1 MTRIMNNLEKYKE
14 DYKRLKE
21 YGNALQYGFIY
32 DYKKHPKF
40 KKFFNE
46 LDDETK
52 NKAEQ
57 HVFSKC
63 YNAWYNESLRL
74 IKQLLPERYDDF
86 VSFYSAEKKRKDID
100 ITNYTISDALLGL
113 QITRNNR
120 VVIEPADAL
129 KLFQQQLNI
138 LTSLSN
144 CFESSLFN
152 IRELLQADIFES
164 ELDGA
169 RELHK
174 NGFYRAAG
182 ALCGVILE
190 KHFAGV
196 CASHSIKMKKATPGI
211 SDYNEKLKD
220 EAVVDNKTY
229 LLIQRLGTIRNLCD
243 HNKKQE
249 PTKDDIED
257 LINGTDKI
265 LHEVL

>member
-1 MTRIMNNLEKYKE
+1 MNNLEKYKE
-14 DYKRLKE
+14 DYKKLKE

-32 DYKKHPKF
+32 DYKKHPKI
-40 KKFFNE
+40 KKLFDE

-52 NKAEQ
+52 KTAEK
-57 HVFSKC
+57 HPFSKC

-86 VSFYSAEKKRKDID
+86 ISFYSAEKKRKDID

-113 QITRNNR
+113 QVTRNSR
-120 VVIEPADAL
+120 VVVEPPNAL
-129 KLFQQQLNI
+129 KLFQLQLNI
-138 LTSLSN
+138 LISLGS

-152 IRELLQADIFES
+152 IRELLQADIFDS

-174 NGFYRAAG
+174 NGFHRAAG
-182 ALCGVILE
+182 ALCGVVLE
-190 KHFAGV
+190 KHFACV
-196 CASHSIKMKKATPGI
+196 CASHAIKMKKAAPGI
-211 SDYNEKLKD
+211 SDYNDKLKD

-243 HNKKQE
+243 HNKKIE
-249 PTKDDIED
+249 PTKEDIDD
-257 LINGTDKI
+257 LINGTDKV

>member
-1 MTRIMNNLEKYKE
+1 MNNLEKYRE
-14 DYKRLKE
+14 DYKKLKK
-21 YGNALQYGFIY
+21 YGNALQYGFLFEHR
-32 DYKKHPKF
+32 KHPDC
-40 KKFFNE
+40 KKIYNE
-46 LDDETK
+46 LD
-52 NKAEQ
+52 AEKKKIAEEYA
-57 HVFSKC
+57 FSVK

-74 IKQLLPERYDDF
+74 VRQILPERYDDF
-86 VSFYSAEKKRKDID
+86 VSFYKAEKKRKEID
-100 ITNYTISDALLGL
+100 ITNYTISDSLLGV

-120 VVIEPADAL
+120 IILDSVNGYWM
-129 KLFQQQLNI
+129 FQQQLNI
-138 LTSLSN
+138 LLSLDN

-152 IRELLQADIFES
+152 IRELLQADIFDS

-190 KHFAGV
+190 KHFASV
-196 CASHSIKMKKATPGI
+196 CSSHTIKMKKAAPGI
-211 SDYNEKLKD
+211 GDYNDKLKE
-220 EAVVDNKTY
+220 EAVIDNKTY

>member
-1 MTRIMNNLEKYKE
+1 MNNLEKYKE
-14 DYKRLKE
+14 DYKKLKE
-21 YGNALQYGFIY
+21 YGNALKYGFIY

-40 KKFFNE
+40 KKFYNE

-52 NKAEQ
+52 NIAQK
-57 HVFSKC
+57 HNFTRC
-63 YNAWYNESLRL
+63 YNVWYNESLRL

-86 VSFYSAEKKRKDID
+86 VSFYSVEKKRKDINL
-100 ITNYTISDALLGL
+100 TNYTISDALLGL
-113 QITRNNR
+113 KITRNSQ
-120 VVIEPADAL
+120 VVIEPVDAL
-129 KLFQQQLNI
+129 KLFKLQLNI
-138 LTSLSN
+138 LTSLDN

-152 IRELLQADIFES
+152 IRELLQADMFDS

-196 CASHSIKMKKATPGI
+196 CASHAIKMKKAVPGI
-211 SDYNEKLKD
+211 SDYNQKLKD
-220 EAVVDNKTY
+220 EALIDNKTY

-249 PTKDDIED
+249 PTKDDLED
-257 LINGTDKI
+257 LINGTGKI
-265 LHEVL
+265 VHEVL